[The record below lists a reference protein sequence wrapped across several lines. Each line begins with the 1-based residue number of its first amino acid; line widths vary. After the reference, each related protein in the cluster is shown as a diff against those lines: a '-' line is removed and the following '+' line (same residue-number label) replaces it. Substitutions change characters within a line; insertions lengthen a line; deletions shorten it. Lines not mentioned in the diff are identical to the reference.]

1 MLVGINCRKTAKMT
15 AEGGILHGWPA
26 GVDVSKKLSDYSW
39 TDAIC
44 VSDFIA
50 TKATLSS
57 ELVSAIERIR
67 GLA

>member
-1 MLVGINCRKTAKMT
+1 MT